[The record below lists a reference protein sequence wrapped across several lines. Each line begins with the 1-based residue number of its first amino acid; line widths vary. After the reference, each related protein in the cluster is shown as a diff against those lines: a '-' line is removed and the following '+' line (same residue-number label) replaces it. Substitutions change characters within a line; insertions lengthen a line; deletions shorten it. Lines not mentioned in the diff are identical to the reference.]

1 MKQPACYFRST
12 TLSATET
19 TQPRGRMMTTPR
31 SDIALYDKLSRRER
45 QIMDVLL
52 ELDQATAGEV
62 RSRLPEPPSYSAVR
76 AMLAKLE
83 NKGHIR
89 HKESGPRYVYSPRI
103 SRGKVRRSAVS
114 RLVNVFFDRS
124 MAGAVTGMLDMSADQ
139 LSDDE
144 LDQIA
149 AKIDEARTRRSGQ

>member
-1 MKQPACYFRST
+1 MVQRK
-12 TLSATET
+12 
-19 TQPRGRMMTTPR
+19 
-31 SDIALYDKLSRRER
+31 SDTALYDKLSRRER

-62 RSRLPEPPSYSAVR
+62 RARLPDPPSYSAVR

-83 NKGHIR
+83 KKGHVR
-89 HKESGPRYVYSPRI
+89 HTERGLRYVYSPKI
-103 SRGKVRRSAVS
+103 SRTKARRSAVT

-124 MAGAVTGMLDMSADQ
+124 VAGAVTGMIDMSADQ

-144 LDQIA
+144 LDRIA
-149 AKIDEARTRRSGQ
+149 AKIEEARNRKSER